1 MAVNSLDVFQGTG
14 CNSGGWI
21 NDSVIKSSY
30 CFAQNPG
37 LILIIHM
44 IRYNNLQIQFQEI

>member
-1 MAVNSLDVFQGTG
+1 MVANSLDVFQGTG
-14 CNSGGWI
+14 YNSGDWI
-21 NDSVIKSSY
+21 NDSAVKSAY

-44 IRYNNLQIQFQEI
+44 TSYNNLWIQFQEI

>member
-1 MAVNSLDVFQGTG
+1 MVVNSLDVFQGTG
-14 CNSGGWI
+14 CNSGGCI
-21 NDSVIKSSY
+21 NDSEVKSAY

-44 IRYNNLQIQFQEI
+44 TSYNNLQIQFQKV